1 MGHLENCDLEIEW
14 KSLEEI
20 RPYENNPRNI
30 PRRAIRAVADSIQR
44 FGWRQP
50 IVVDREGVIVVG
62 HVRYEA
68 AKHLG
73 LGSVPVHVADF
84 TAEEAKLYRLID
96 NRTSNL
102 SSWNMTK
109 LDIELKDIQEAI
121 KRGLRIDLSLFGLDD
136 DMRKIRNYSLDTTKI
151 FYEPRGVKPEVS
163 ELYDATEAEKLL
175 EEVRKVEDAEL
186 RRFLEYSAIRFVR
199 WRFDKIAEYYAHS
212 DDNVKAIF
220 RRLAL
225 VIVDFDEALER
236 GWVKLTERIF
246 ELLREANRVKPVQDT
261 EGKP

>member
-1 MGHLENCDLEIEW
+1 MGHLENCNLEIAW
-14 KSLEEI
+14 KSLDEI

-30 PRRAIRAVADSIQR
+30 PKRAIRAVADSIQR

-73 LGSVPVHVADF
+73 LASAPVHVADF
-84 TAEEAKLYRLID
+84 TPEEAKLYRLID
-96 NRTSNL
+96 NRTANL
-102 SSWNMTK
+102 SSWNMLK
-109 LDIELKDIQEAI
+109 LDVELKDVQEAI
-121 KRGLRIDLSLFGLDD
+121 KNGLRIDLSLFGFDD
-136 DMRKIRNYSLDTTKI
+136 GIKKIKQYSLDTTKI
-151 FYEPRGVKPEVS
+151 FYEPRGPKPKIS

-175 EEVRKVEDAEL
+175 EEVRKVEDEEL
-186 RRFLEYSAIRFVR
+186 RRFLEYSAIRFVC
-199 WRFDKIAEYYAHS
+199 WRFDRIAEYYAHS

-236 GWVKLTERIF
+236 GWVKLTDRVF
-246 ELLREANRVKPVQDT
+246 ELLREANRVGFVQDT
-261 EGKP
+261 KSK